1 MTEKTDL
8 EEEAS
13 IMERRLVAADKLIG
27 GLGSERE
34 RWTIELAGLKE
45 RKIRLLGDCLVGA
58 AFLSYQGAFNYDFRY
73 EMVFDK
79 FIEDINKR
87 GIPMSDPFKLEALL
101 TDEVEIS
108 RWGSE
113 GKKNDFSY
121 ETVLNFVNI
130 LMSLSS

>member
-79 FIEDINKR
+79 FIEGFFKR
-87 GIPMSDPFKLEALL
+87 KFL
-101 TDEVEIS
+101 
-108 RWGSE
+108 
-113 GKKNDFSY
+113 
-121 ETVLNFVNI
+121 
-130 LMSLSS
+130 